1 MGPRYL
7 QSQIH
12 ADYSTGSTT
21 WSDYRDQIKS
31 MYDLSD
37 SKEDFNDHLIR
48 EYNRKI
54 ERLNQQTGLYI
65 SPFDGG
71 FRFIGDSIAS
81 VGGIVGF
88 AYPNETLTAPS
99 GSSYLWTVNG
109 TSRGTN
115 QTFVPTVNDIG
126 EVVTCLVGSTT
137 YTTTVWHP
145 RDISSVQAFW
155 WAAKNTYNV
164 IGNGFTDANRPVV
177 YNGSITLT
185 LVSIGN
191 YSGSSGENTYY
202 IYKDETTWVLEIYNV
217 GGEEPSLQQTI
228 YSTNDDT
235 QYPWQSTWPSGT
247 TITPV
252 ATTTTTLATDGQTIP
267 AWDDIISNQR
277 ATASSSNIALKEDT
291 DLGGPSLKFDST
303 DYYALPSSARAIYNS
318 KRWGYIF
325 VGAKD
330 SNPYGGDNDHGL
342 VSINRTSTVTKIGLT
357 TRDSTSNV
365 FSARTNPI
373 AGFTTAIV
381 NSSDI
386 SNSNYNVL
394 TNESLWAAGKLALRI
409 NGVEDNFDDSFGGTV
424 SNNTSTTSYIGATTS
439 TTDGNFNGDITTVIL
454 ASNIGESDEMSEVD
468 RNRLERFV
476 GLLGGLDI
484 PLI

>member
-1 MGPRYL
+1 MLFNKEILLGIYN
-7 QSQIH
+7 S
-12 ADYSTGSTT
+12 GKF
-21 WSDYRDQIKS
+21 KS
-31 MYDLSD
+31 
-37 SKEDFNDHLIR
+37 I
-48 EYNRKI
+48 
-54 ERLNQQTGLYI
+54 Q
-65 SPFDGG
+65 
-71 FRFIGDSIAS
+71 
-81 VGGIVGF
+81 GF

-155 WAAKNTYNV
+155 WAAKNAYNV
-164 IGNGFTDANRPVV
+164 IGNGFTDENRPVV

-185 LVSIGN
+185 PYYIGQ
-191 YSGSSGENTYY
+191 YSGSYGENTYY
-202 IYKDETTWVLEIYNV
+202 IYKEETYWLLEIYNV
-217 GGEEPSLQQTI
+217 GGEEPVLQLTV
-228 YSTNDDT
+228 SSFDDA
-235 QYPWQSTWPSGT
+235 QYPWQATWPSGT

-252 ATTTTTLATDGQTIP
+252 ATITTTLATDGQTVP

-303 DYYALPSSARAIYNS
+303 DFYTLPSSARAIYNGR
-318 KRWGYIF
+318 RWGYIF

-330 SNPYGGDNDHGL
+330 SNPYGGDASHGL

-365 FSARTNPI
+365 FSARTNPL

-394 TNESLWAAGKLALRI
+394 TNESLWVAGRLALRI
-409 NGVEDNFDDSFGGTV
+409 NGVEDNFDDSFGGGTV
-424 SNNTSTTSYIGATTS
+424 SNTASSASYIGATTS
-439 TTDGNFNGDITTVIL
+439 TTDGNFNGDITAVIL
-454 ASNIGESDEMSEVD
+454 ASNIGESDEMSAVD

-484 PLI
+484 PLILN